1 MPILTRLGE
10 FVGSPLGSFVYHLLL
25 LLAVEATLAMAW
37 GEWQRTRDDQA
48 RRLLVAMA
56 GLAGVRLLY
65 IGAMLLIAAKL
76 VPVTRLPPLE
86 RLADTAS
93 ICFLGWGVL
102 RAGRAEGRA
111 WRWLFSSLL
120 LAALACGATFL
131 FLWNVAVNES
141 PGLDYTL
148 SWQSTVWSIS
158 QMAFALLV
166 GLAVL
171 LTRRRASAG
180 ARGLPVAMAIGPVP
194 FLFLGGLLQMLLVGQ
209 SPNIPTWERLSNLVA
224 YPLIVVAVYQGI
236 AASLRLHTE
245 QLQEISHASLGQ
257 IRSLL
262 TLVEGARQVSGS
274 LSLPSVLESG
284 VRWVARALDADQ
296 CAIVLLEE
304 TEPGYVRLAS
314 VYNAQTRK
322 PVASRGEAATFPLD
336 SHLAIQQAM
345 RRKKAVTVD
354 DPDNVQVRVLF
365 SLLGSSEAGPLLVQ
379 PLLRDGEAMGAI
391 LVGNTRSRRSF
402 TPDETKLCQSMA
414 DQVMVALQNARRYE
428 DAQDRIRELHRSL
441 GDQRRGLGEISALAG
456 RGARGVGEPSLSQS
470 PPPGGAPGPSGSGL
484 ATLRPPCSGRG
495 EDGGEAKPGGSAPR
509 SRADSGKGTAGS

>member
-37 GEWQRTRDDQA
+37 GEWQRTRDEQA

-65 IGAMLLIAAKL
+65 IGAVLLTAAKL

-102 RAGRAEGRA
+102 RAEGAEGRA
-111 WRWLFSSLL
+111 WRWLFSTHL

-131 FLWNVAVNES
+131 FLWNIEVNEQ
-141 PGLDYTL
+141 PGLDYML
-148 SWQSTVWSIS
+148 FWQSTVWSMW
-158 QMAFALLV
+158 QMVLALLV
-166 GLAVL
+166 GLAVIRTL
-171 LTRRRASAG
+171 RRATAG
-180 ARGLPVAMAIGPVP
+180 AGGVPFAMAIGPVP
-194 FLFLGGLLQMLLVGQ
+194 FLFLGGLGQMLLAGQ

-236 AASLRLHTE
+236 VAGLRVHTE
-245 QLQEISHASLGQ
+245 QLQEISQASLDQ
-257 IRSLL
+257 IKSLL
-262 TLVEGARQVSGS
+262 LLVEGARQVSGS
-274 LSLPSVLESG
+274 LSLPSVLASG
-284 VRWVARALDADQ
+284 ARWVARALDADQ
-296 CAIVLLEE
+296 CAVVLLEE
-304 TEPGYVRLAS
+304 TEPGHVRLAS
-314 VYNAQTRK
+314 VYNAQARK
-322 PVASRGEAATFPLD
+322 PVAPRGEAVTFPLD

-345 RRKKAVTVD
+345 RRKKAVMVD
-354 DPDNVQVRVLF
+354 DPDNVQLRALF

-379 PLLRDGEAMGAI
+379 PLLRDGEAMGAV
-391 LVGNTRSRRSF
+391 LVGNARSRRSF
-402 TPDETKLCQSMA
+402 TPNETKLCQSMA
-414 DQVMVALQNARRYE
+414 DQVMVALQNALRYR
-428 DAQDRIRELHRSL
+428 DAQDRIREMHLSL
-441 GDQRRGLGEISALAG
+441 GDRRPALGETSILAG
-456 RGARGVGEPSLSQS
+456 RGARRVGEPSMSQS
-470 PPPGGAPGPSGSGL
+470 PPWGGEPGPSGSGV
-484 ATLRPPCSGRG
+484 ATLHPPRSGRG